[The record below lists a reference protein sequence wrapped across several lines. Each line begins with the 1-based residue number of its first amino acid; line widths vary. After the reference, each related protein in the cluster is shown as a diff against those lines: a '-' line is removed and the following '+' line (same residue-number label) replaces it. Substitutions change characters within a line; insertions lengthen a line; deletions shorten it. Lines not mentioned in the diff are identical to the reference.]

1 MGKTHSWEV
10 TYLDNGGRKKIRT
23 QAESAAKARHQLQNA
38 GYVVVRVKQQTQRQI
53 KRFSLGLFLQE
64 LVALL
69 EAGLVVTEAIETL
82 SACSSDEQVLEML
95 ERLLEKLYA
104 GCQLSQAMSAQPEIF
119 PPLLINTVASSEHTG
134 HLASALKRYHYY
146 EQRIAQLR
154 KRIRATLTYPV
165 IVLSVGG
172 LIICFLLGFIVPS
185 FSQVFEGMNTLTE
198 SAQLIVWWGKL
209 VKQSGTELL
218 MGLIA
223 CFTCLVLLFR
233 QPFVRQKLLG
243 LVLKIPQFRQQQFLG
258 ILVRFYRTLG
268 LLIEGGVPVPQALRL
283 AQAVLPASHHSRLNT
298 ALEHVLAG
306 NSLSESL
313 ESQQLTT
320 PVAMRLIQVGERSGE
335 LAGMCERI
343 AAFYDEALERA
354 IETFTRIFEPVLMMI
369 VGGIVG
375 LVVFLL
381 YMPIFEMAGSM
392 S

>member
-1 MGKTHSWEV
+1 MSKTHSWEV
-10 TYLDNGGRKKIRT
+10 TYLDNGKRKKMRT
-23 QAESAAKARHQLQNA
+23 QAESAIAARHQLQQA
-38 GYVVVRVKQQTQRQI
+38 GHAVVRVIPQKQRQI
-53 KRFSLGLFLQE
+53 KRFALGLFLQE

-82 SACSSDEQVLEML
+82 RACSTDEQVLEML

-119 PPLLINTVASSEHTG
+119 PPLLANTVASSEQTG
-134 HLASALKRYHYY
+134 HLANALKRYHYY
-146 EQRIAQLR
+146 EQRIEQLR
-154 KRIRATLTYPV
+154 KRIRGTLTYPV

-185 FSQVFEGMNTLTE
+185 FSQVFEGMNTLTD
-198 SAQLIVWWGKL
+198 SARLILWWGNL
-209 VKQSGTELL
+209 VKHSGQELL
-218 MGLIA
+218 LALAA
-223 CFTCLVLLFR
+223 CLAFFFLLFR
-233 QPFVRQKLLG
+233 QPVVKQTLFS
-243 LVLKIPQFRQQQFLG
+243 LVLKIPQLRQQQFLG

-268 LLIEGGVPVPQALRL
+268 LLIEGGVPVPHALRL
-283 AQAVLPASHHSRLNT
+283 AKAVLPASHHQRLNRV
-298 ALEHVLAG
+298 LEHVLAG
-306 NSLSESL
+306 NTLSESL

-354 IETFTRIFEPVLMMI
+354 IDSFTRIFEPVLMMI

>member
-1 MGKTHSWEV
+1 MSKTHSWEV
-10 TYLDNGGRKKIRT
+10 TYLEHGKRKKIRT
-23 QAESAAKARHQLQNA
+23 QAESASHARNQLQQV
-38 GYVVVRVKQQTQRQI
+38 GHVVVRVKPQTQRQI
-53 KRFSLGLFLQE
+53 KRFALGLFLQE

-82 SACSSDEQVLEML
+82 RACSTDEQVLEML
-95 ERLLEKLYA
+95 GKLLDKLYA

-119 PPLLINTVASSEHTG
+119 PPLLVNTVASSEQTG
-134 HLASALKRYHYY
+134 HLANALKRYHYY
-146 EQRIAQLR
+146 EQRIDQLR
-154 KRIRATLTYPV
+154 KRIRGTLTYPV
-165 IVLSVGG
+165 IVLSVAG

-185 FSQVFEGMNTLTE
+185 FSQVFAGMPPLTE
-198 SAQLIVWWGKL
+198 SAELILWWGRP
-209 VKQSGTELL
+209 VKQSGRELL
-218 MGLIA
+218 LAMVGLIA
-223 CFTCLVLLFR
+223 FSVLLFR
-233 QPFVRQKLLG
+233 QPKVKQTLFN
-243 LVLKIPQFRQQQFLG
+243 LVMKIPQLRQQQFLG

-283 AQAVLPASHHSRLNT
+283 AQAVLPNSHHSRLNNV
-298 ALEHVLAG
+298 LDQVLAG
-306 NSLSESL
+306 NTLSESL

-354 IETFTRIFEPVLMMI
+354 IDSFTRIFEPILMMI

-381 YMPIFEMAGSM
+381 YMPIFEMAGGVS
-392 S
+392 